1 MQSNLVLTNYY
12 RFECFRKGKL
22 LWEETIKNIIVTVGL
37 NDILDKYFKGSSYTA
52 AWYVGLVDN
61 AGWTAFAAGDTLASH
76 SGWTEFTTYSGTR
89 KALTLGT
96 VSAGSVDNSASK
108 ASFTITTGGTLK
120 GAFVATVTSGTSGT
134 LYGEGAFTAT
144 RTVAIDDVLNVTIT
158 LTSASG

>member
-12 RFECFRKGKL
+12 HFECFRKGKL
-22 LWEETIKNIIVTVGL
+22 LWEEHIKNIIVTAGL
-37 NDILDKYFKGSSYTA
+37 NDILDKYFKGSTYTA

-61 AGWTAFAAGDTLASH
+61 AGWTAFAAADTLASH
-76 SGWTEFTTYSGTR
+76 AGWTEFTTYSATR

-96 VSAGSVDNSASK
+96 PAAGSVDNSASK

-120 GAFVATVTSGTSGT
+120 GAFVCSVTSGTSGT